1 MTQRQ
6 KEKNSKKRK
15 NKKEKRKT
23 RKQREFDSGAKVTKF
38 CIAVNRWN
46 KKEEKEVVDWI
57 DVETFS
63 KLGDYIKKGI
73 KVAVDGKL
81 ISNTYE
87 NKDGV
92 TVKRFYVLADTIE
105 ILTPKKD
112 GKTKTQEAQE
122 AQPIPEPEPEDY
134 GELIDED
141 SIPF

>member
-1 MTQRQ
+1 MSTNLNRITLTGNVGV
-6 KEKNSKKRK
+6 EP
-15 NKKEKRKT
+15 E
-23 RKQREFDSGAKVTKF
+23 QREFDSGAKVTKF

-63 KLGDYIKKGI
+63 KLGDYVKKGV

-112 GKTKTQEAQE
+112 GETTKPQKEEAPEE
-122 AQPIPEPEPEDY
+122 APLPEAEPEDY